1 MSRKT
6 LKLTIGLVV
15 AAVVLLLVL
24 TIVRSLAK
32 KEIFCGLEE
41 NRFRI
46 PSLFVEEMKGITR
59 EEESLW
65 IHSVFVK
72 NDSHRMCVKPVVT
85 IKFTPSVIGYVL
97 NGTDADPR
105 SKEQWIHIRDESDLI
120 LMPEKLAPG
129 TFVDITVW
137 TNAPNMLGESAISFS
152 SGNDFEIRTEYVL
165 YRNNEERFK
174 QE

>member
-1 MSRKT
+1 MSWKT
-6 LKLTIGLVV
+6 LKLLVSLVV
-15 AAVVLLLVL
+15 AAVILLLAL
-24 TIVRSLAK
+24 IIVRSLTK

-72 NDSHRMCVKPVVT
+72 NDSRRTCLNPVVT
-85 IKFTPSVIGYVL
+85 IKLTPSVIGYVL
-97 NGTDADPR
+97 NGTNADPR
-105 SKEQWIHIRDESDLI
+105 SKEQWIHIRNESDLI
-120 LMPEKLAPG
+120 LMPEKLAPAS
-129 TFVDITVW
+129 FVDITVW
-137 TNAPNMLGESAISFS
+137 TNAPNIAGESGISFS
-152 SGNDFEIRTEYVL
+152 SGNDFEIKTKYIL
-165 YRNNEERFK
+165 YRKNEERFK